1 MLLADQRACSE
12 EAEWIMGRPL
22 RHLLHQTARL
32 QPSLFL
38 QIKPQST
45 TDILRAMNSLP
56 PCMLNQESAW
66 NPDVISLSKGLEK
79 SYWLQWFTET
89 ITSTSIPP
97 IRARK
102 PPYAVEMRKQIW
114 REMVLFSQMHHVLQ
128 TGGKEPSLLAH
139 STELRRLLLKHKPL
153 LPHIKNTFLI
163 ISCERVM

>member
-1 MLLADQRACSE
+1 MYIFVLLADQRACSE

-97 IRARK
+97 IMARR
-102 PPYAVEMRKQIW
+102 PPYAVEMRETDLE
-114 REMVLFSQMHHVLQ
+114 RNGALLTDAPRAPDRGEGTFTFS
-128 TGGKEPSLLAH
+128 
-139 STELRRLLLKHKPL
+139 PL
-153 LPHIKNTFLI
+153 NWT
-163 ISCERVM
+163 